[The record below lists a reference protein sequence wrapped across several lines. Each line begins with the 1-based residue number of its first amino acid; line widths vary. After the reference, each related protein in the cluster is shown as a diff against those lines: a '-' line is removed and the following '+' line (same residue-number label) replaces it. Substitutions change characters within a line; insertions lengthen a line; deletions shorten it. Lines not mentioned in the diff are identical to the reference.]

1 MFYRVFNVNLVINLR
16 NVIFYNVI
24 STHSLTNIEIY
35 SFLPIFRV
43 AQLLYVNIVV
53 PIILRMQAGLS
64 TSRLYRE

>member
-1 MFYRVFNVNLVINLR
+1 MFYRVFNVNLVINSR

-24 STHSLTNIEIY
+24 STHNLTNIEIY
-35 SFLPIFRV
+35 SFLPIFTA